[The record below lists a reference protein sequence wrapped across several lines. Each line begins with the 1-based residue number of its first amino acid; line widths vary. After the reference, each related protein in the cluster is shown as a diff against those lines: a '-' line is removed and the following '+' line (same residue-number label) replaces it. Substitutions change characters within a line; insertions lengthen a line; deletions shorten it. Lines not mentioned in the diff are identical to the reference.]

1 MGSFTYDEAE
11 LGVLHCDH
19 ILNSTV
25 FKTLSIVQ
33 VAHRAVELR
42 CHIWVT
48 IVTAVIIFS
57 VSGDLIPALAA
68 HLLDGMV
75 SRN

>member
-1 MGSFTYDEAE
+1 MGSFTYDDAE
-11 LGVLHCDH
+11 LGVLDCDH
-19 ILNSTV
+19 ILGAAV

-33 VAHRAVELR
+33 VAHWAVELR

-48 IVTAVIIFS
+48 IVTALIIFS
-57 VSGDLIPALAA
+57 VSGYLIPALAA